1 MQNRVAELRAKWL
14 MSQTEL
20 ARALGISRQTVSA
33 IENGRWTPSLELAFA
48 ISDFFGR
55 DIEEI
60 FLYEKAPAGPE
71 NLKNL

>member
-60 FLYEKAPAGPE
+60 FRYEKAPAGPE